1 MYVLYD
7 DTRSSIHEMDD
18 DRIMS
23 RTCLSQ
29 ATVGDHN
36 SCAETHK
43 TKTAT
48 RTSTEQA
55 AQAGQ
60 SPPRDRHTAI
70 RGGVEMPITSRG
82 PLSGEVVPSGL
93 RPR

>member
-7 DTRSSIHEMDD
+7 DTRSFMHEMDD

-36 SCAETHK
+36 TSSK
-43 TKTAT
+43 AT
-48 RTSTEQA
+48 EWGAVAGVASHLLQEANERAEQA
-55 AQAGQ
+55 AHQ
-60 SPPRDRHTAI
+60 
-70 RGGVEMPITSRG
+70 
-82 PLSGEVVPSGL
+82 
-93 RPR
+93 